1 MVSYHPTRRQ
11 ANGFARSTALDA
23 VRLAPEL
30 VRVSR
35 ARPAT
40 GIALGLNAA
49 AAREAIACV
58 RRNMDAIRKGYASA
72 TVERDVQDALA
83 MVRRARR
90 LHSAAMARAVGLVHQ
105 QQKEVCNAV

>member
-1 MVSYHPTRRQ
+1 MIPAYHPTRRQ
-11 ANGFARSTALDA
+11 ANGFARASALDA

-35 ARPAT
+35 ARPAI
-40 GIALGLNAA
+40 GIALGLNAVM
-49 AAREAIACV
+49 AREAIACV
-58 RRNMDAIRKGYASA
+58 RRNMNAIRKGYAGS

-90 LHSAAMARAVGLVHQ
+90 LHSEAMRRAVGLARQ
-105 QQKEVCNAV
+105 ERAS